1 MFFTEWSQ
9 NYAILT
15 LNQGAGKSSLS
26 SPAKSETTGETRA
39 SANKGHNMDTVLI
52 GRVTS
57 ALQKNPY
64 LNYSSLSCETKEGRV
79 VLRGVVPSY
88 FEKQMAQESIRSIE
102 GINEIF
108 NELEVLGRSLCADE

>member
-1 MFFTEWSQ
+1 
-9 NYAILT
+9 
-15 LNQGAGKSSLS
+15 
-26 SPAKSETTGETRA
+26 
-39 SANKGHNMDTVLI
+39 MDSVLF

-64 LNYSSLSCETKEGRV
+64 LDFSSLSYETNEGCV

-102 GINEIF
+102 GINEIL
-108 NELEVLGRSLCADE
+108 NELEVLGRTLRIDEKKQRV